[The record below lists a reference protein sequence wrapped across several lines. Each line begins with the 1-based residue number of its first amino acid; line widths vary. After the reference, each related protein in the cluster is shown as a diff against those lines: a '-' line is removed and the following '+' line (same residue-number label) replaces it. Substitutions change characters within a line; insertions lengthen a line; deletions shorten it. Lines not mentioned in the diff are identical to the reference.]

1 MSRRN
6 NEDHI
11 ETKTNPLTEEV
22 NDVKT
27 EDPVLTENADDTA
40 ASADSA
46 ENAPADS
53 TEGTEQTADSASA
66 DASEG
71 TEQTAED
78 AFADSL
84 DGALKVAGNAI
95 TDATGITDDQ
105 LKAAGNALTD
115 VTGITEDQLKA
126 AGNALTD
133 VTGITEDQLK
143 AAGNAIADT
152 TGITED
158 QLKALTDNMEALKE
172 SVEELK
178 NSTVK
183 PPRRRPVRRKSD
195 EIAISE
201 EERRKREESASKRRS
216 AEIMAVFAKHNFY
229 ANGLSPEELRITLE
243 DLGPTYVKIGQIM
256 SSRVDLLPE
265 SYCKELEK
273 LRQNVQELDP
283 RLARMVIEEQTGK
296 TIDEIYSEF
305 RDKPLGSASVGQ
317 AHYGVLK
324 DGRKVV
330 TKVRRPGIADM
341 MRQDFV
347 LLRKLAGIFS
357 MVSEASDDNEDTV
370 DLIEVIEEFEKVT
383 EEELDFRT
391 EAENTKFFR
400 ENCIE
405 DHEKIT
411 CPEVVE
417 ELTTE
422 CMFTMSYVD
431 GYSISKKDRVIEE
444 GYDVNEIGRNIVE
457 NYVHQILDV
466 GTFHADPHQGNI
478 MISHG
483 KPVWIDFGMLG
494 SLSDGDIGIIQ
505 SLVLSVI
512 GNDAETL
519 ANAIMSLGASTA
531 QTNRDR
537 MMEDLDSFLDRY
549 CNVSSIN
556 DLDISKLFE
565 EINNL
570 AAKHHVKLPGRF
582 TMLIRSLATIEGV
595 IEQFCPDMQLFQII
609 SDKLMSRAKD
619 NFDIQQELVSLG
631 KDALEIS
638 KKASKIPALA
648 SDVLKGVARGRTK
661 INLEL
666 TGYEE
671 LLNKS
676 NETIQNIVLSV
687 FACVVFFGSCIMCT
701 ADITPKAPGGIPAVA
716 GFGLV
721 FSVGL
726 AIHAF
731 TKLTK
736 KK

>member
-71 TEQTAED
+71 TEQIADSASADASEGTEQTAED

-115 VTGITEDQLKA
+115 VTGITD
-126 AGNALTD
+126 
-133 VTGITEDQLK
+133 DQLK

-519 ANAIMSLGASTA
+519 ANSIMSLGASTA

-537 MMEDLDSFLDRY
+537 MMEEYDKLLPEYGFA
-549 CNVSSIN
+549 
-556 DLDISKLFE
+556 DIE

-701 ADITPKAPGGIPAVA
+701 ADITPKAPGGIPA
-716 GFGLV
+716 
-721 FSVGL
+721 
-726 AIHAF
+726 
-731 TKLTK
+731 
-736 KK
+736 

>member
-71 TEQTAED
+71 TEQTADSASADASEGTEQTAED

-105 LKAAGNALTD
+105 LKAAGNAI
-115 VTGITEDQLKA
+115 V
-126 AGNALTD
+126 
-133 VTGITEDQLK
+133 
-143 AAGNAIADT
+143 DT
-152 TGITED
+152 TGITGD

-178 NSTVK
+178 KNSTAK
-183 PPRRRPVRRKSD
+183 PAKRPRQVRRRSD

-721 FSVGL
+721 FSVAL

>member
-27 EDPVLTENADDTA
+27 EDPVLTENSDDAATPADSAEND
-40 ASADSA
+40 SADSTEETLQTAENASVDSTEETLQTA

-53 TEGTEQTADSASA
+53 TEETEQTADSASA

-95 TDATGITDDQ
+95 TDATGITD
-105 LKAAGNALTD
+105 
-115 VTGITEDQLKA
+115 
-126 AGNALTD
+126 
-133 VTGITEDQLK
+133 DQLK

-721 FSVGL
+721 FSVAL